1 MTTINI
7 TLDTKT
13 LKTVAKKALIGLGIA
28 GLATVGLGTA
38 SVAQS
43 VLEVRNNYDIVDL
56 EIDGQWIGNFDCEA
70 GTYRAPFGNN
80 FGLNPFVRYE
90 MGEELGEKL
99 LAEKGMETAIAG
111 SLGVGMA
118 AIQAC
123 ASRPAP
129 EAAPAPVAQAPVAPP
144 VVAPAPQAQTY
155 TGDVFFNGT
164 PETATITRF
173 NGNSYRVTWADGHE
187 VTYTLENESQ
197 VKVSFV
203 SRGAQT
209 EVWGTYRSFNG
220 NAIEVTTENGTTT
233 IPMA

>member
-1 MTTINI
+1 MSSINI
-7 TLDTKT
+7 TLDTNT
-13 LKTVAKKALIGLGIA
+13 LKAVAKKALIALGVVTLGTA
-28 GLATVGLGTA
+28 GLATA

-56 EIDGQWIGNFDCEA
+56 EVDGQWIGNFDCEA
-70 GTYRAPFGNN
+70 GTYRAPFGNSL
-80 FGLNPFVRYE
+80 GLNPFIRYE
-90 MGEELGEKL
+90 GEEFGEKL
-99 LAEKGMETAIAG
+99 MEQGLGTALVG
-111 SLGVGMA
+111 GLGVGLA

-129 EAAPAPVAQAPVAPP
+129 EAAPAPVAPAPVAPP

-155 TGDVFFNGT
+155 TGEVFFNGT

-173 NGNSYRVTWADGHE
+173 NGNSYRVTWTDGHE